1 MSVQAVEFRGDNR
14 PAQDDSPR
22 SEIDRS
28 AEAMRRLRHPFET
41 PAAARHTGVV

>member
-14 PAQDDSPR
+14 PVRDDSPR

-28 AEAMRRLRHPFET
+28 AEAMRRLRHPFDT
-41 PAAARHTGVV
+41 PAPARYTGAV